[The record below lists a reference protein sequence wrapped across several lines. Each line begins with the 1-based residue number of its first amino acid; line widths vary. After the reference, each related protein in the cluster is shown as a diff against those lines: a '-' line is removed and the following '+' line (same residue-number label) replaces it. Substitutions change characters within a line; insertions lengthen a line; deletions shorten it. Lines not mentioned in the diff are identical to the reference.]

1 VDIAVWERPEV
12 PKGGVW
18 WVQHWGEDLIAKEG
32 CLVYTAAGKGVKHY
46 HKGGALTSERRPTT
60 RGLVTTPVR
69 EGV

>member
-1 VDIAVWERPEV
+1 L
-12 PKGGVW
+12 
-18 WVQHWGEDLIAKEG
+18 GEDLIAKEG

-69 EGV
+69 EGR